1 MNLLTAEKI
10 SRNFTDKVVL
20 NQVSLG
26 INKNDK
32 IGVIGVNGTGKS
44 TLLKILA
51 GKEEPDEGR
60 VVKGNDVRI
69 EYLAQTPEFDDKY
82 TVLENVIKSHEHAS
96 DGWNVEGE
104 AKVMLGKLGIT
115 DWNEKPSNLSGGQRK
130 RAALVRTLLT
140 PADILI
146 LDEPTNHLDNAM
158 AEWLEDYLNR
168 FNGAFI
174 MITHDRYFLDKV
186 TNKIVEI
193 DKGNLYTYETNY
205 SGFLELKLERK
216 EMELATERKK
226 KALYRQDLAW
236 IMRGARARS
245 TKQKAHIQRFEE
257 LRDREK
263 IEEVKN
269 VEITALASRLGKKTI
284 ELKDICKAFDEK
296 ILIKDFSYIFLK
308 TDRIGIVGGNGAGKS
323 TLLKIVTGIEQADSG
338 RIEIGPTVKIGYF
351 SQECEKMNGKQKV
364 IDYIKEVAE
373 YIETSEGSASASQM
387 LERFLFT
394 GAMQYSLIEKLSGGE
409 RRRLY
414 LLKILM
420 EAPNV
425 LILDEPTNDLDIQT
439 LRILE
444 DYLDTFPGIVITVS
458 HDRYFLDRVVRRIF
472 AFEGNGEIR
481 QYEGGFTDYW
491 LKTREKEKTAVQR
504 DTEVVAEK
512 KTKKNYNKNRE
523 KKLKFTYA
531 EQKEFE
537 TIDEDI
543 ATLEEQLDQIE
554 KDILANAKDF
564 VRLQELTDKKDEI
577 QQQLDHKMERWVYL
591 NDLAEQIQAEKA

>member
-205 SGFLELKLERK
+205 SGFLELKLERE

-338 RIEIGPTVKIGYF
+338 SIEIGPTVKIGYF

-564 VRLQELTDKKDEI
+564 VKLQELTDKKDEI